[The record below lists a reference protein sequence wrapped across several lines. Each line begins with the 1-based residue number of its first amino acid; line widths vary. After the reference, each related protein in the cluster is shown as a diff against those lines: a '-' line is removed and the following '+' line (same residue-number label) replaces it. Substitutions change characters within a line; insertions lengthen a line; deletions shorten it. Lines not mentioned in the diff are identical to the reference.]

1 MRGDFMETVKKIKAT
16 LDRKAQLEQN
26 IAEANRA
33 VNHSSM
39 SDLVTCWTNIN
50 GRLDVRI
57 SRAAFTHTLN
67 AQIELDK
74 VELAKID
81 KQLDAIGA
89 LMGASNV

>member
-1 MRGDFMETVKKIKAT
+1 METVKKIKAI

-33 VNHSSM
+33 LNHVNM
-39 SDLVTCWTNIN
+39 SDLLSCWTTSN
-50 GRLDVRI
+50 GRIDVRVKRLI
-57 SRAAFTHTLN
+57 VEAALSD
-67 AQIELDK
+67 QIEADK
-74 VELAKID
+74 DELGTID